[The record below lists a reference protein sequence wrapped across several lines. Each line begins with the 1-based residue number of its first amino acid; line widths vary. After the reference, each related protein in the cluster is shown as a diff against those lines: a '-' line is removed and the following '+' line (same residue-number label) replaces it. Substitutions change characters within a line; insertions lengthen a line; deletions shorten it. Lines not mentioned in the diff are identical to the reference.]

1 MGLGARMRKHT
12 HTEEELEQ
20 LNLVMIVN
28 TLATVIGAATGLVLV
43 LLAVL

>member
-1 MGLGARMRKHT
+1 MRRHT

-28 TLATVIGAATGLVLV
+28 TIATVIGALTGLVLV
-43 LLAVL
+43 ILAVI

>member
-1 MGLGARMRKHT
+1 MRKHT

-20 LNLVMIVN
+20 LNLVMLVN
-28 TLATVIGAATGLVLV
+28 TIATVIGATTGLLLV